1 MERVLGII
9 KFRKVFNLNCLQC
22 NVYFPGR
29 GTSLR
34 YKSSRFAWIIISLVR
49 RVYHHSVLYRF
60 ETVLNCSQNTYTY
73 MCIHM
78 HHWYIVYYSTYAR
91 VVQYNG
97 AVLFVR
103 CVFVFLL
110 FYYYCCLYS
119 FVYEFGSRP
128 LHTLSLDIIILYFII
143 IIIISLCRRQAAYR
157 RHRRR
162 HRRRRHGVGQNTLN
176 TRVQQQ

>member
-1 MERVLGII
+1 MF
-9 KFRKVFNLNCLQC
+9 FRH
-22 NVYFPGR
+22 
-29 GTSLR
+29 
-34 YKSSRFAWIIISLVR
+34 KSSRFAYIIISSVR
-49 RVYHHSVLYRF
+49 HVYHRSVLHRF
-60 ETVLNCSQNTYTY
+60 ETVLNYSQNRCTY

-78 HHWYIVYYSTYAR
+78 HHRYIIYYSTYAR

-110 FYYYCCLYS
+110 FYYYCCFYS
-119 FVYEFGSRP
+119 FVYEFVSRP
-128 LHTLSLDIIILYFII
+128 LQPLPLDIIILYFII
-143 IIIISLCRRQAAYR
+143 IIISLCRRRVAY
-157 RHRRR
+157 RR